1 MIKYVWQLL
10 RSYIHLKT
18 NKHIFWYYFI
28 CFLHKF
34 YECSPYPKH
43 FQLKCYFCLPKILH
57 ETLVIKDLHMK
68 SNMTQNY
75 LTNNRHIC
83 TRDLSA
89 NRNDKCVSRI
99 RLSQVRNS
107 SEFCITWSESCQS
120 KSLFFLWSIFY
131 FLDNQLISVRKRV
144 TSNERVVKRE

>member
-1 MIKYVWQLL
+1 MATSI

-34 YECSPYPKH
+34 YECSPYYPKH
-43 FQLKCYFCLPKILH
+43 FQPKCYFCLPKILH

-83 TRDLSA
+83 IRETCLQTEMTSVSVGFVCL
-89 NRNDKCVSRI
+89 KCEI
-99 RLSQVRNS
+99 HQNL
-107 SEFCITWSESCQS
+107 TWSKSCQS

-131 FLDNQLISVRKRV
+131 FLDNQLINV
-144 TSNERVVKRE
+144 